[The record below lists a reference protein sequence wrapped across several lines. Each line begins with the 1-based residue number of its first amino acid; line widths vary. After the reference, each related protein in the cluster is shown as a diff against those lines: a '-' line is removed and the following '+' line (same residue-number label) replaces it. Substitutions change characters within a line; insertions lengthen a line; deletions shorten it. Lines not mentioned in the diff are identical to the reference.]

1 MKLQVTFV
9 LDVPITA
16 QEFADKFLCVVMDK
30 GVPKTLVPS
39 KLEVEE
45 LEYPEVDIEQL

>member
-1 MKLQVTFV
+1 MKLRITFE
-9 LDVPITA
+9 LESTLTA

-39 KLEVEE
+39 KVEIEE
-45 LEYPEVDIEQL
+45 LEYPEVDIEKI